1 MEITT
6 IHLDMVQSVALAIV
20 SYYIGM
26 WIKSHSAALQRF
38 SIPAPVIGGLPFA
51 LVFSLLKIYGI
62 ADFTFDDTLQKVA
75 LLCFF
80 TTIGMMASLKLVKK
94 GGLLLVGFWFTSTIL
109 GILQNAIGM
118 GVCSLMGIDKFYGI
132 LAGAVALMGG
142 LGTSA
147 AFGPF
152 FEQNYGVT
160 GATTVAITAA
170 TFSLT
175 RSGQAMSNAGATT
188 VAITAATFGMATA
201 LIIGGPFG
209 EKLIKKYKLKTPKA
223 AKEDA
228 PLEEIDETET
238 TVTGENLIPAPAAA
252 AEILKALG
260 FVAIAMG
267 LGSILSTYLGQFI
280 TLPVYIGSMLIAA
293 VIRNIGDFSKAY
305 KIEGVGMDCIADIS
319 LVLYVTMAIN
329 SLKLYELINLAL
341 PLIVILIIQTLLM
354 VAFAWGV
361 YFLMFGKDYD
371 SVMLA
376 VGGIGFAMGATA
388 NGLANMQSLSDKYGF
403 SPKAWMIVSL
413 VGAFLID
420 FTNAIIITWMITL

>member
-26 WIKSHSAALQRF
+26 WIKSHSSALQRF

-170 TFSLT
+170 TF
-175 RSGQAMSNAGATT
+175 
-188 VAITAATFGMATA
+188 GMATA

-223 AKEDA
+223 AKED
-228 PLEEIDETET
+228 
-238 TVTGENLIPAPAAA
+238 
-252 AEILKALG
+252 
-260 FVAIAMG
+260 VAIAMG